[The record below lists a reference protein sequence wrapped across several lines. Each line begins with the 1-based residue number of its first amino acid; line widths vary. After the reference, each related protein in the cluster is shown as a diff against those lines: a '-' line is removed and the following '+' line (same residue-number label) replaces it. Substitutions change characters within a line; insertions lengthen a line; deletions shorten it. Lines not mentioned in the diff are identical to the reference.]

1 MSELILQAVA
11 EVCVSTVEQGGV
23 AGAEF
28 STDLTFS
35 QWFCFLIN
43 ACSSLRSLLCLL
55 ERNTALQGKIQG
67 NLGDFDAQKMIFP
80 SESCNSVSKGTF
92 REFRPFFRPRK
103 FSPRVPPEP
112 LREPSGNPVWE
123 PKP

>member
-1 MSELILQAVA
+1 M
-11 EVCVSTVEQGGV
+11 STVEQGGV

-28 STDLTFS
+28 STDVFS

-55 ERNTALQGKIQG
+55 ERNTALQGKYRGIWAI
-67 NLGDFDAQKMIFP
+67 LMHKMMFP

-92 REFRPFFRPRK
+92 REFRPFSAIAEI
-103 FSPRVPPEP
+103 FSPRTP
-112 LREPSGNPVWE
+112 
-123 PKP
+123 